1 MRLSGVMDA
10 DQGVA
15 VAAFVSEGQV
25 ERQWRPAVALTDDE
39 RGGRQHS
46 WRRLRQ
52 LAPEALRQ
60 AIWRGGEE
68 GRGGGGGPPPR
79 AGGAPPRPAAPGP
92 TPPPRRAAWPRP
104 APAR

>member
-25 ERQWRPAVALTDDE
+25 ERQRRPAVALTDDE
-39 RGGRQHS
+39 RGGRQHC
-46 WRRLRQ
+46 WQRLRQ

-60 AIWRGGEE
+60 AIWRVEKDE
-68 GRGGGGGPPPR
+68 IVVASLPRCGGGTAMRPR
-79 AGGAPPRPAAPGP
+79 GALRPRRRPSRGWPAR
-92 TPPPRRAAWPRP
+92 PPRR
-104 APAR
+104 